1 MYNIFD
7 IFVIGFGNCFLYVV
21 SLVVVEVLVEVYNL
35 LFIYGG
41 VGLGKIYLMYVIGYY
56 VFSNKFNV
64 KVIYIFSEKFI
75 NEFIKL
81 ICDNEIEVFCEKYCK
96 IDVLLID
103 DI

>member
-1 MYNIFD
+1 M
-7 IFVIGFGNCFLYVV
+7 
-21 SLVVVEVLVEVYNL
+21 VEVLVKVYNL

-56 VFSNKFNV
+56 VLDNNLDV
-64 KVIYIFSEKFI
+64 KVIYILSEKFI

-81 ICDNEIEVFCEKYCK
+81 ICDNEGEVFRERYCN